1 MQLKA
6 MPEFEIIPVL
16 DLKGG
21 SVVHGKA
28 GKRETYRPIVSPF
41 GPADAPL
48 KIARGLLEAAE
59 ASILYIADL
68 DAIAGQGDHAALIAS
83 LAVALPETEIW
94 LDAGLADVE
103 SAYHW
108 RAQGVTPVIGSES
121 LASVAQWQ
129 ALGRQAD
136 FDKAD
141 LDPVL
146 SLDFDGETFRGP
158 EGLRDDPDLWPRRV
172 IIMTLARV
180 GSGSGPDIARLQAL
194 RASGG
199 EERRYYAAGGARNI
213 QDLDVLAE
221 AGAAGVAIATA
232 LHRGLLPKKEIAA
245 FRRRRRL
252 PIEPAKP

>member
-1 MQLKA
+1 
-6 MPEFEIIPVL
+6 MPAFEIIPVL

-21 SVVHGKA
+21 AVVHGKA
-28 GKRETYRPIVSPF
+28 GKRETYRPIESLF

-48 KIARGLLEAAE
+48 EIARGLLEAAE

-83 LAVALPETEIW
+83 LAVALPETQIW
-94 LDAGLADVE
+94 LDAGIAEVE
-103 SAYHW
+103 SVCRW
-108 RAQGVTPVIGSES
+108 RALGVTPVIGS
-121 LASVAQWQ
+121 
-129 ALGRQAD
+129 
-136 FDKAD
+136 
-141 LDPVL
+141 DPVL

-158 EGLRDDPDLWPRRV
+158 EEVRDDPRLWPRRV
-172 IIMTLARV
+172 IVMTLARV

-194 RASGG
+194 RAIGG
-199 EERRYYAAGGARNI
+199 DERHYYAAGGVRNM
-213 QDLDVLAE
+213 QDLELLAE
-221 AGAAGVAIATA
+221 AGAGGVAIATA

>member
-1 MQLKA
+1 
-6 MPEFEIIPVL
+6 MPAFEIIPVL

-21 SVVHGKA
+21 AVVHGKA
-28 GKRETYRPIVSPF
+28 GKRETYRPIESLF

-48 KIARGLLEAAE
+48 EIARGLLEAAE

-83 LAVALPETEIW
+83 LAVALPETQIW
-94 LDAGLADVE
+94 LDAGIAEVE
-103 SAYHW
+103 SVCRW
-108 RAQGVTPVIGSES
+108 RALGVTPVIGSES
-121 LASVAQWQ
+121 LASLAQWQ
-129 ALGRQAD
+129 ALRRQN
-136 FDKAD
+136 D

-158 EGLRDDPDLWPRRV
+158 EEVRDDPRLWPRRV
-172 IIMTLARV
+172 IVMTLARV

-194 RASGG
+194 RAIGG
-199 EERRYYAAGGARNI
+199 DERHYYAAGGVRNM
-213 QDLDVLAE
+213 QDLELLAE
-221 AGAAGVAIATA
+221 AGAGGVAIATA